1 VKVDKS
7 VIEGHKPHSVTADQN
22 DLLDSRTYLESYLGV
37 LKFMEKT
44 GRAQRS
50 PSPRKIPFLESVP
63 GLKALFLSMSAVAPA
78 VPDTSSEEWNPLSQR
93 PHSALPPSLS
103 DELGAEITAL
113 KTAVD
118 EFTILSHEMM
128 HIALWEPFFAG
139 YWRPRTRQV
148 FRSFSLMAE
157 GFCYFFSDI
166 VVSGA
171 IRVFLPDG
179 EFAQDRQTPSN
190 ARFHPVRAFQALGIA
205 NHETILDIY
214 LEGFRGQS
222 TRLWQPRGTSDFAAS
237 LAAQAYAFY
246 AGSQSH
252 LDDMYGALVELG
264 VLKDYYQRFCAIPG
278 LPTFLPPSGG
288 TQFLDLD
295 DPKSYF
301 AHFYRKVFPHLA
313 VMSTNQLNELKW
325 RRMVQMRAYY
335 ASQVSWL
342 LRRGAVVAKGMTAAS
357 QRQVL
362 LDIESYLDGLEA
374 LLKDLANKRD
384 KSFLTT
390 LSRLDKQYSK
400 NVRAKFLAH
409 DVWCGHRWLIAP
421 RRAGGLISLNEPFPA
436 KDKAAVKKLSHLVTY
451 LVEELTGQLSDCKT
465 VAARAEVFKRLVA
478 VAAIGE
484 KGEGVKTRLGI
495 ERLRS
500 ELRKPYAL
508 AIWSLPLASFD
519 PLNNRYRELLFSYQ

>member
-1 VKVDKS
+1 MIK
-7 VIEGHKPHSVTADQN
+7 GHEPHRVTADQN
-22 DLLDSRTYLESYLGV
+22 DSLDGRAYLQSYLGV
-37 LKFMEKT
+37 LDFMEKT

-50 PSPRKIPFLESVP
+50 PSLGRIRFLQSVP

-93 PHSALPPSLS
+93 PHSALPPSIS

-139 YWRPRTRQV
+139 YWRPRSRQA
-148 FRSFSLMAE
+148 FRTFSLMAE
-157 GFCYFFSDI
+157 GYCYFFSDI

-171 IRVFLPDG
+171 VRVLLPDG
-179 EFAQDRQTPSN
+179 EFAHDRQTPSN
-190 ARFHPVRAFQALGIA
+190 ARFHPVRAFQALGIE
-205 NHETILDIY
+205 NHEMILDTY
-214 LEGFRGQS
+214 LEGFHGQS

-246 AGSQSH
+246 AGSKPL
-252 LDDMYGALVELG
+252 LDDLYGALVELG

-278 LPTFLPPSGG
+278 LPTFLPPSDGRG
-288 TQFLDLD
+288 ILDSE

-301 AHFYRKVFPHLA
+301 VNFYRTVFPHLA
-313 VMSTNQLNELKW
+313 AMSASQLKELKW

-335 ASQVSWL
+335 ASQVRWL
-342 LRRGAVVAKGMTAAS
+342 LRRGSVVARGMTAAS
-357 QRQVL
+357 QRQAL
-362 LDIESYLDGLEA
+362 QDIESYLDGLEG
-374 LLKDLANKRD
+374 LVQGLVHKRD

-390 LSRLDKQYSK
+390 LSHIDRLYSK
-400 NVRAKFLAH
+400 NVRAKFLTH

-421 RRAGGLISLNEPFPA
+421 RRAGGLISLHEPLPA
-436 KDKAAVKKLSHLVTY
+436 KDKAARKNLSDVVTY
-451 LVEELTGQLSDCKT
+451 LVEELTAQLPDCKT
-465 VAARAEVFKRLVA
+465 AAARAEIFKRLVA

-484 KGEGVKTRLGI
+484 KGDGEMTRVGM
-495 ERLRS
+495 ERLRR

-508 AIWSLPLASFD
+508 SIWSLPLASFD
-519 PLNNRYRELLFSYQ
+519 PVNNRYRELLFSYQ

>member
-1 VKVDKS
+1 
-7 VIEGHKPHSVTADQN
+7 
-22 DLLDSRTYLESYLGV
+22 
-37 LKFMEKT
+37 MEKT
-44 GRAQRS
+44 GQAQRS
-50 PSPRKIPFLESVP
+50 PSLGKIPFLESVP

-139 YWRPRTRQV
+139 YWRPRSRLA
-148 FRSFSLMAE
+148 FRTFSLMAE
-157 GFCYFFSDI
+157 GYCYFFSDI

-171 IRVFLPDG
+171 VRVLLPDG
-179 EFAQDRQTPSN
+179 EFAHDRQTPSN
-190 ARFHPVRAFQALGIA
+190 ARFHPVRAFLALGIE
-205 NHETILDIY
+205 NHETILDTY

-246 AGSQSH
+246 VGSQPL
-252 LDDMYGALVELG
+252 LDDMYGALAELG
-264 VLKDYYQRFCAIPG
+264 VLKDYYERFCAIPG
-278 LPTFLPPSGG
+278 LPTFLPPSDGVEI
-288 TQFLDLD
+288 LDLE

-301 AHFYRKVFPHLA
+301 VNFYRKFFPHLA
-313 VMSTNQLNELKW
+313 SMSETQIHYLKW

-335 ASQVSWL
+335 ASQVRWL
-342 LRRGAVVAKGMTAAS
+342 LSRGSVVAKGMTASS
-357 QRQVL
+357 QRQAL
-362 LDIESYLDGLEA
+362 QDIESYLDGLEG
-374 LLKDLANKRD
+374 LVKGLAHKRD

-390 LSRLDKQYSK
+390 LSGLDRRYSK

-409 DVWCGHRWLIAP
+409 NVWCGHRWLIAP
-421 RRAGGLISLNEPFPA
+421 RRAGGLISLNEPLPV
-436 KDKAAVKKLSHLVTY
+436 KNEAAMKKLSHVVTY
-451 LVEELTGQLSDCKT
+451 LVEELTAQLSDCKT
-465 VAARAEVFKRLVA
+465 VAERAEIFKRLGA

-484 KGEGVKTRLGI
+484 KGDGVRTRPSM

-508 AIWSLPLASFD
+508 SIWSLPLASFD
-519 PLNNRYRELLFSYQ
+519 PVKNHYRELLFSYQ